1 MVNPNE
7 LEKKEN
13 KQHERLKQ
21 NHNVNAQKKR
31 EFTHL
36 MRSLQ
41 NKMSRGAQ
49 NIWRMIK
56 TRVNFGQKGSGN
68 TYNKKKV
75 KSLNRPK

>member
-13 KQHERLKQ
+13 KHHEKLKQ
-21 NHNVNAQKKR
+21 NHNVNEQQKR
-31 EFTHL
+31 ESTNR

-56 TRVNFGQKGSGN
+56 CRINFGQKGSGN
-68 TYNKKKV
+68 TYNKKKNPR
-75 KSLNRPK
+75 LNRPK